1 MRTVHII
8 SREMFF
14 LSKLV
19 ANSFSVLFPVP
30 LEDNGSILNE
40 IALPLA
46 EHLRIQ
52 LVFSSH

>member
-19 ANSFSVLFPVP
+19 ANSFSVLSLFR
-30 LEDNGSILNE
+30 LKTTAAFLMKSLFHWLSICGFN
-40 IALPLA
+40 
-46 EHLRIQ
+46 
-52 LVFSSH
+52 